1 MPVNDT
7 GQGNE
12 MKICSLLKEDHIFLD
27 LKPGDKRQVLEDFV
41 AEIKKRDLISDDKLI
56 LDELLKRESL
66 GSTGLEKGI
75 AIPHALIDEVKDP
88 FLALAVIKKGID
100 FEAVDQMP
108 TYVLLLLLGNK
119 NNPGAQLKILAHVC
133 RLVKETKFVE
143 QIMKIENP
151 KDICALLEEEEG
163 KII

>member
-1 MPVNDT
+1 
-7 GQGNE
+7 
-12 MKICSLLKEDHIFLD
+12 MKICNFLKENHIFLD
-27 LKPGDKRQVLEDFV
+27 LNPGDKRQVLEDFV
-41 AEIKKRDLISDDKLI
+41 KSIKERDLISDDKLI

-75 AIPHALIDEVKDP
+75 AIPHALIDEVKEP

-133 RLVKETKFVE
+133 RLVKETNFVE
-143 QIMKIENP
+143 QIMKIEDP
-151 KDICALLEEEEG
+151 KDICILLEEEEG
-163 KII
+163 KIV